1 MAKLLTRPRR
11 MIQLA
16 ICSVAT
22 PTIRDPCVLPE
33 ACTWLSHESL
43 VILRPSW
50 RAWFSSCSLAT
61 SSARLGSIESTRM
74 LWTRTFYMFS
84 AILHDCPKQAIQ
96 DLSYSRATLVRSLVR
111 KRRRSPL
118 GSFLTATTSL
128 LLGRSYCIFCM
139 IASFGKICTFF
150 LSSVSEMRMVSS
162 GPSIEGIGDFGGV
175 GGREVA
181 I

>member
-1 MAKLLTRPRR
+1 

-22 PTIRDPCVLPE
+22 PTIREPCVLPG
-33 ACTWLSHESL
+33 ACPRLSQESL

-74 LWTRTFYMFS
+74 LWTRTLYMFS
-84 AILHDCPKQAIQ
+84 AILHDFPKQAVQ
-96 DLSYSRATLVRSLVR
+96 DLSCSKVALVRSLVR
-111 KRRRSPL
+111 NRRRSLL

-128 LLGRSYCIFCM
+128 PSGRSYCILFM
-139 IASFGKICTFF
+139 IASFGRLCTLF
-150 LSSVSEMRMVSS
+150 LSSVSEMRMVSL
-162 GPSIEGIGDFGGV
+162 GPSIEGTGDFGGV